1 MRSRWKRWVVT
12 WSLMAAG
19 LPIAAIA
26 SATALGIAPGMIDT
40 FEAGASGGWA
50 AGDAS
55 LYPPALV
62 ATGGPAGAGD
72 GYLALQSAGG
82 FGPSSRLVVIA
93 GPQWA
98 GDYLA
103 AGITR
108 ITMDLKNLGNTTL
121 DMRLWLVGPAGAS
134 ALSRDAFALPAGG
147 GWTRVGFA
155 LDTAALTGQVMA
167 TLGGVGQLRLYHAT
181 AAVFPG
187 EAIVAALGMDN
198 VAAVPEPDA
207 RWLMLPGLGAVLAR
221 LARRRRR

>member
-1 MRSRWKRWVVT
+1 MRSRWGRWVAWT
-12 WSLMAAG
+12 LAA
-19 LPIAAIA
+19 AAFP
-26 SATALGIAPGMIDT
+26 ATAITPGMVDS
-40 FEAGASGGWA
+40 FEAGASAGWA

-55 LYPPALV
+55 LYPPRVV

-82 FGPSSRLVVIA
+82 FGPSSRLAVIA

-108 ITMDLKNLGNTTL
+108 ITMDLKNLGGTAL
-121 DMRLWLVGPAGAS
+121 DLRLWLGGPAGAS
-134 ALSRDAFALPAGG
+134 ALSRDAVALPAGS

-155 LDTAALTGQVMA
+155 LDAGALNGQVPA
-167 TLGGVGQLRLYHAT
+167 TLAGVGQLRLYHAA

-187 EAIVAALGMDN
+187 EAIVAALGVDN
-198 VAAVPEPDA
+198 VSAVPEPGA
-207 RWLMLPGLGAVLAR
+207 RWLMLPGLGAVIAR
-221 LARRRRR
+221 LSRRRRR